1 MGCRVKSKA
10 EKNYE
15 RRLIWA
21 MLVYVVVVIV
31 TTWAVRHGHVSGWA
45 LYVVAVIPCLPVL
58 RLIHVLALYLHEET
72 DEFQRLLAVRAILL
86 GGAAML
92 VVSAFSDFLRSFAN
106 VGALSPFMMFSVFW
120 VTFGIAQG
128 VQARMNRAGG
138 DEEPA

>member
-1 MGCRVKSKA
+1 MSCRAKSKA
-10 EKNYE
+10 EKNYQ

-21 MLVYVVVVIV
+21 MLVYVVVVMA
-31 TTWAVRHGHVSGWA
+31 TALAVRRGHVSGWA

-58 RLIHVLALYLHEET
+58 RLIQVLGLYLHEET
-72 DEFQRLLAVRAILL
+72 DEFQRLLAVRSILL

-120 VTFGIAQG
+120 FTFGIAQG
-128 VQARMNRAGG
+128 VQARMNRADG
-138 DEEPA
+138 DEEQA